1 MKIQNIEDYLKD
13 AKGNKSSSRLFSYY
27 LLKFFFW
34 FVSLTLVLGSLM
46 IWIMKD
52 SLDASTIATLG
63 LVWLVFIVILGIMI
77 FAPKQLGK
85 IQEIKELI
93 EIAKK

>member
-1 MKIQNIEDYLKD
+1 LKD
-13 AKGNKSSSRLFSYY
+13 TKGNESSSRLFSYY

-34 FVSLTLVLGSLM
+34 FVPSTLALGALM
-46 IWIMKD
+46 LWIMKD
-52 SLDASTIATLG
+52 SLDASIIATLG

>member
-1 MKIQNIEDYLKD
+1 MKIQNIENYLKD
-13 AKGNKSSSRLFSYY
+13 TKGNESSSRLFSYY

-34 FVSLTLVLGSLM
+34 FVPSTLALGALM
-46 IWIMKD
+46 LWIMKD
-52 SLDASTIATLG
+52 SLDASIIATLG

-93 EIAKK
+93 ELAKK